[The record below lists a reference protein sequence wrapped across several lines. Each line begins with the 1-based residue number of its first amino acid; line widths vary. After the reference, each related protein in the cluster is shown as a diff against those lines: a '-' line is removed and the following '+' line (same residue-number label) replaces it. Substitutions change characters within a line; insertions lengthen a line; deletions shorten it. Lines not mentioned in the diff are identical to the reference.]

1 MLLAGGDLPST
12 MARDMTFHRRQRRSF
27 QKVPLHRLAPQAKAQ
42 STTNIYSL
50 ALRCAARTGRRKA
63 GWHETNLHVWVAT
76 ILPLHF
82 LGFEF
87 PGRCPKV
94 IYNPTAPGVGFWP
107 AKQKIVGGRTPEPKW
122 IDREKSAIK
131 TAALLSQKS
140 FSLLWTCLSHLL
152 QAFIRHYTIFCK
164 PTNKLTTATLV
175 FLWAKKSK
183 TLSCTCWLPHHH
195 RRFHLTIQCTS
206 ICQFNVLGIVNSM
219 YLEFSFVFVFVSS
232 TSSGSSS
239 HRLQCKSW
247 TEAWLNLGHSVS
259 GDVLACAKTATVS
272 KATSI
277 HPSPHYC
284 TVQYFPFGMIFI
296 GCRQKMLVSDGQGL
310 QRKLGVSD
318 IFFILRSDEEQ
329 PTERATLQLRELRFG
344 HSASSLAICVLHLH

>member
-1 MLLAGGDLPST
+1 MLLAGGDLPAT
-12 MARDMTFHRRQRRSF
+12 MARDVTFHRRQRRSF
-27 QKVPLHRLAPQAKAQ
+27 QQVPLHRLAPQAKAQ

-87 PGRCPKV
+87 PGRCLKV

-175 FLWAKKSK
+175 FLWAKKGK
-183 TLSCTCWLPHHH
+183 LSRTCWLPHHH
-195 RRFHLTIQCTS
+195 RRFHLTIQCTWNFHS
-206 ICQFNVLGIVNSM
+206 
-219 YLEFSFVFVFVSS
+219 YLFLCLQLLPAQAATDCNARVER
-232 TSSGSSS
+232 
-239 HRLQCKSW
+239 RLDWTLAILSVEMSW
-247 TEAWLNLGHSVS
+247 T
-259 GDVLACAKTATVS
+259 
-272 KATSI
+272 
-277 HPSPHYC
+277 
-284 TVQYFPFGMIFI
+284 VQKQLRF
-296 GCRQKMLVSDGQGL
+296 
-310 QRKLGVSD
+310 QRLPA
-318 IFFILRSDEEQ
+318 FILRLTTVRSNTF
-329 PTERATLQLRELRFG
+329 PLVW
-344 HSASSLAICVLHLH
+344 SL